1 MQSDYIITFV
11 LPCYNVE
18 KYVQQCLNSILICS
32 LSKDEYEII
41 CIDDCSPDN
50 TSAILHSYANKYS
63 NIRVITHSEN
73 KGLGGARNT
82 GIREARGK
90 YIWFVDS
97 DDFVECKEL
106 QGIIEIPSS
115 EELDVLA
122 FNYRD
127 VDEFGNNGTDRIIF
141 DKTEK
146 QNGYYFVNSIFG
158 DSFVNH
164 SGYVWRYIYRTEY
177 LRNNSLYFP
186 EHVFWE
192 DTVFAPKSIL
202 CAKAILSIP
211 NVCYNY
217 RRHSNSIS
225 GRFHINYSGDSIAQ
239 MCFGAGGDLLTF
251 SYTIDNENLSKSFHN
266 KAVSMINQFSLFL
279 LRTNHGQRKKFFSE
293 YKYYYNKDIQT
304 VLTIKN
310 KAFLIPFFGEFFLS
324 CIRPLYIVKRTIKH
338 FC

>member
-1 MQSDYIITFV
+1 MPCLLSFV
-11 LPCYNVE
+11 VPCYNVE
-18 KYVQQCLNSILICS
+18 RYLSKCLDSILGGN
-32 LSKDEYEII
+32 LPKGEYEIL
-41 CIDDCSPDN
+41 CIEDCSTDN
-50 TSAILHSYANKYS
+50 SYNVMSSYS
-63 NIRVITHSEN
+63 LSNHNIKIIQHKEN

-82 GIREARGK
+82 GIKESKGK

-97 DDFVECKEL
+97 DDFVESNEL
-106 QGIIEIPSS
+106 QGIIDILSS
-115 EELDVLA
+115 KELDVLA

-127 VDEFGNNGTDRIIF
+127 VDKFGNNGTDRIVF

-146 QNGYYFVNSIFG
+146 QNGYNFVNSIFG

-177 LRNNSLYFP
+177 LRNNSLNFP

-266 KAVSMINQFSLFL
+266 KAVSMINQFSIFL
-279 LRTNHGQRKKFFSE
+279 LRTNHEQRKKFFSE